1 MILFGFELDEE
12 AVALTHDI
20 RAGACQINGPAV
32 YVEATLPQKGLV
44 EAVAMVCSMAWPGL
58 GPSRRGSLLRPH
70 LQAERFS
77 RPHDSGEYEDSTSV
91 VRYCGVKI
99 GAWITQ
105 VPSMAAGVHT
115 DGAVQLTPGA
125 GR

>member
-1 MILFGFELDEE
+1 MILLKFEPDEE

-44 EAVAMVCSMAWPGL
+44 EAVAM
-58 GPSRRGSLLRPH
+58 
-70 LQAERFS
+70 RFS
-77 RPHDSGEYEDSTSV
+77 RPPDSGEYEDSASV
-91 VRYCGVKI
+91 VRYYGVKI

-105 VPSMAAGVHT
+105 VPSKAAHT
-115 DGAVQLTPGA
+115 GGAVQLTPSASVSA
-125 GR
+125 GFQDALYATQPPFHQIQ